1 MENPEHLLASFGEE
15 LLSVS
20 RIGHRFPLLSV
31 TAREMHMSWMWRHI
45 RRYILELDVPQVH
58 IGNVPDKNPPNF
70 EHTFPFVG
78 CPHRA
83 ALGVIHL

>member
-1 MENPEHLLASFGEE
+1 MENPKHLLASFGEE

-20 RIGHRFPLLSV
+20 RIGHRFPLLGV
-31 TAREMHMSWMWRHI
+31 TARKMRRSWVWRHI
-45 RRYILELDVPQVH
+45 GRYILELDVPQVD

-70 EHTFPFVG
+70 EHTLPFVG

-83 ALGVIHL
+83 TPSVIHL